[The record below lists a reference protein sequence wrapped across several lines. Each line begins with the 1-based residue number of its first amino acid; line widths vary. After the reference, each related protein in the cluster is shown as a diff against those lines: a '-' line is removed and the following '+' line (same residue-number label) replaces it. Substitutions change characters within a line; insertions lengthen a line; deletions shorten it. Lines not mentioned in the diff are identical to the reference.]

1 MVDAT
6 SNRTQRIGYDTARG
20 LILVTGLLVLALV
33 ALVMYVRRVD
43 PVEVSATLFF
53 LPVFAAFLM
62 WGVKGGVTLGALA
75 AGAYVVM
82 RYPAVQVVG
91 TDHFLALIVT
101 RAAGFLLFG
110 FVGGW
115 AAQQMRAS
123 LTKLDLY
130 DQIDDAT
137 GLFNARSLVES
148 VDLERSRAMRYEKVF
163 SVAVVDFP
171 REVFA
176 ASSRRQQA
184 AVMKELG
191 IRLEQSVRRADRV
204 VHAVDGEQHVFAV
217 VLPETGKA
225 GADVFVGNFEERLV
239 ELLEARGV
247 SADRRSFRSET
258 VTFPDD
264 EQGLSRVSAR
274 FRQIARA
281 EHPERAVP

>member
-1 MVDAT
+1 M
-6 SNRTQRIGYDTARG
+6 
-20 LILVTGLLVLALV
+20 TGLLVLALV

-75 AGAYVVM
+75 AGAYVAM

-91 TDHFLALIVT
+91 TDHFLALILT

-171 REVFA
+171 REIFA
-176 ASSRRQQA
+176 ARSRRQQA
-184 AVMKELG
+184 AVMRELG

-204 VHAVDGEQHVFAV
+204 VHAVDGEHHVFAV

-225 GADVFVGNFEERLV
+225 GAEVFVGNFEERLV

-247 SADRRSFRSET
+247 SADRHRFRSET

-264 EQGLSRVSAR
+264 EQGLTRLSAR
-274 FRQIARA
+274 FREIARA